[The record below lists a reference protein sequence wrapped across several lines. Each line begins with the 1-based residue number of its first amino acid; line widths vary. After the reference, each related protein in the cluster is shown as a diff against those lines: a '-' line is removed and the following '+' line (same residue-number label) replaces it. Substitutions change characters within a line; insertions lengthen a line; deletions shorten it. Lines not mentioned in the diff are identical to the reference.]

1 MFPEQTTIDTSELC
15 YIRICYTDENGILKP
30 LIRDELRVEVSGGI
44 LLGFGNACPYHERIQ
59 PQEMGEITVRATG
72 SYGTAETKIKVRV

>member
-1 MFPEQTTIDTSELC
+1 VTDTYYGEALA
-15 YIRICYTDENGILKP
+15 I
-30 LIRDELRVEVSGGI
+30 
-44 LLGFGNACPYHERIQ
+44 IQ